1 MPERSLSKP
10 LCDRRKRAYASHMAS
25 KDPGEKI
32 PSADQLAKELKETRE
47 RLTQTVNDLT
57 DYVRPSSVA
66 SRGLDKLTGFF
77 TDADGE
83 PRAERIAG
91 AVASLVGVLGIVK
104 KTRSKD

>member
-1 MPERSLSKP
+1 
-10 LCDRRKRAYASHMAS
+10 MATQDS
-25 KDPGEKI
+25 SEKNQ
-32 PSADQLAKELKETRE
+32 SADQLAQELKETRE
-47 RLTQTVNDLT
+47 RLTQTVNELT

-66 SRGLDKLTGFF
+66 SRSLDKVTSFF
-77 TDADGE
+77 TDPDGE